1 MKQKLFIMTICLIAT
16 LKMMAQEFTLQG
28 RVTDDD
34 NNPVELATVSV
45 ASQGKVAFTSLR
57 GEFSMHLHSADSV
70 AVKFSM
76 IGYKT
81 KVRVLRKPRG
91 KQTLQVVLHTD
102 ATMLSDVNV
111 TGEKIQSDQT
121 QEIKVKDIRMTPS
134 ANGNGVEGI
143 IQQQAGVSTHS
154 ELSSQ
159 YNVRGG
165 AFDENSVYINNVEIY
180 RPFLVRSGQQEGLS
194 VINPY
199 MVDKI
204 GFSTGGYGAKYG
216 DKMSS
221 ALDITYKT
229 LKAKGKKPIV
239 EGSVAAS
246 LLGADTYIGIGTR
259 KLSWL
264 NSVRYKTTSYLL
276 GSLETKGEYKPQYLD
291 YQTYLSYQPN
301 KRWKIDFI
309 GYISDNHYN
318 FEPSDRETSFG
329 TMENVKSF
337 RVYFD
342 GQEKDRFLT
351 YFGTLGITRHITPNT
366 SLSLLGS
373 AFHTKE
379 QEKYDIQGQY
389 WLDQTE
395 TSENLGVGTYFEHA
409 RNYLTARVM
418 SAKLMLRHKVQK
430 HNVEA
435 AVTLKREHIEENSIE
450 YEMRD
455 SAGYSIP
462 HNGKDLYMI
471 YSMKARNELN
481 ANRIEAYTQD
491 TYRFS
496 GGTADS
502 TGNGQ
507 THYTLN
513 YGVRMSHWNFNRETI
528 LSPRVSLAII
538 PANHENTTFRLA
550 AGLYYQAP
558 FFKELR
564 DTTTVNGV
572 TVASLNEKIKS
583 QRSIHFIA
591 GYDYRFRMNNQRF
604 KFSAEAYYK
613 ALANLVPYSVSNVKV
628 VYYGQNECSGHA
640 AGLDFKLYG
649 EFVPGTDSWL
659 SLSLMDTR
667 MNLGGKSIPL
677 PTDQRYAVNLFFTDY
692 FPGSKKWRMSLKLAF
707 ADGLPFAA
715 PHKELETNSFRAT
728 AYRRADIG
736 MSYQLLDNSRR
747 EKKTFLKNVMLGV
760 DCLNLFGID
769 NVNSYYWVT
778 DVTSQQYAVPNYL
791 TGRQLNAR
799 ILLEF

>member
-121 QEIKVKDIRMTPS
+121 QEIKIKDIKMAPS

-229 LKAKGKKPIV
+229 LKAKGKKPVV
-239 EGSVAAS
+239 EGSLAAS
-246 LLGADTYIGIGTR
+246 LLGTDAYIGIGTR

-455 SAGYSIP
+455 SAGYSVP
-462 HNGKDLYMI
+462 HTGKDLYMI

-481 ANRIEAYTQD
+481 ANRIESYIQD

-564 DTTTVNGV
+564 DTTTVNRV

-747 EKKTFLKNVMLGV
+747 EKKTFLKNVTLGV

-799 ILLEF
+799 VLLEF